1 MSDQTHRRVRCR
13 KVPWLRLLVALSVIL
28 TLTAYTQASS
38 PSLIVEYAADM
49 GTFNGKG
56 YVYAEGLLSGRAPGG
71 RYSVPVILIYPS
83 TGSNGFALVDFVNPG
98 SRFHSWRDAQNKP
111 VVCDRGDF
119 DTQHKGRVV
128 CESGENEG
136 HRFWRGIGRYSTHIM
151 GDYLYRSG
159 WTVFQVQWAKMVTD
173 YMGPE
178 PPDGSRRRRLAYGT
192 IAENAD
198 GYEILRDAG
207 RFVKNPGKI
216 TGNATSF
223 AGVDAA
229 VTFAFSSP
237 GFLQREFLR
246 KGHNEEAD
254 GSLIYDGHLITGAGG
269 LCLALDV
276 LRPGPC
282 PSIVTG
288 DSKVLALDTQSE
300 PERLAGFLSR
310 DDGSQPNY
318 RKWELAGVCH
328 LPTPIF
334 ALTYIGVT
342 NQNPIS
348 YRPVFKAALNS
359 LKEWIEADVD
369 PAPSAHIDGSVGAE
383 NVWTTDVDADGNAK
397 GGVRLPHMP
406 RTLADGSPA
415 GAPLGVYGARDLS
428 STETLIILSGTF
440 DPFTE
445 SELAARYPTRT
456 DYVRLVTAAADELL
470 AEGYILKEDR
480 DQYVAEAKGV
490 QIPEVPA
497 LDGGSDSRMD
507 LKREAI
513 RLQLVSIESELPCLV
528 CVGPGAGSPT
538 LAARYPTRTDYVRL
552 VTAAADELLAE
563 GYILKEDRDQYVAEA
578 KGVQIPEVPAL
589 DGGSDSRMDLE
600 EGGEIRLQLVS
611 IDDGPVEVRT
621 HAWFA
626 SAQEPGAR
634 PLARPPENWNTQDG
648 PDLCRNLRP
657 MSKVSSRTYVDA
669 GATVHF
675 TGTSDELQLSR
686 QADVQDFAT
695 EEFHD
700 IVYLADIDATD
711 VIPGDFDFTVSGGP
725 GMPQKTFTSALRL
738 PGSYKISFPDMTDIV
753 SIPKKGD
760 FPFIW
765 SGPSDRKGSDYAFVT
780 FSDFIGPV
788 YYCIGPQ
795 SGQMTI
801 PSRVVEDLPLSGQLV
816 HGVLSYRV
824 VDYKG
829 RRLDF
834 IGINSHSTRYFIE
847 PRF

>member
-136 HRFWRGIGRYSTHIM
+136 HRFWRGIGRDSTHIM

-507 LKREAI
+507 L
-513 RLQLVSIESELPCLV
+513 
-528 CVGPGAGSPT
+528 
-538 LAARYPTRTDYVRL
+538 
-552 VTAAADELLAE
+552 
-563 GYILKEDRDQYVAEA
+563 
-578 KGVQIPEVPAL
+578 
-589 DGGSDSRMDLE
+589 E